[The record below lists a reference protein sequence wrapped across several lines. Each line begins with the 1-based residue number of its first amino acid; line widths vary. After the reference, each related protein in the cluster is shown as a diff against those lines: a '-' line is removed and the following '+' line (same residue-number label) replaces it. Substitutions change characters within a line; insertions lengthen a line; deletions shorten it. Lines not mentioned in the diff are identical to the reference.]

1 MELWWQQLGTFEQV
15 LWGIALLFSLLF
27 LLQSALSFLGGGD
40 AEALGDVDDAIGSDD
55 GVGSSFFTLRNFIVF
70 FTLFGWTGLAAYKAG
85 WSEPAVIVAGSL
97 AGGAMVAVMM
107 WLLNK
112 AGELRHSG
120 TLDLK
125 NAVGSTGTT
134 YLLIPASRS
143 NAGKV
148 SIHVQGALRELEAL
162 TDDPEPI
169 PTGARITVVGLA
181 DARTL
186 VVTRNS

>member
-1 MELWWQQLGTFEQV
+1 MDLWWQQLDTFEQI

-27 LLQSALSFLGGGD
+27 ILQSALSFLGGGD
-40 AEALGDVDDAIGSDD
+40 ASAMGDVDDAVDSDH
-55 GVGSSFFTLRNFIVF
+55 GVGTSFFTLRNFIVF
-70 FTLFGWTGLAAYKAG
+70 FTLFGWTGLAAHKAG
-85 WSEPAVIVAGSL
+85 WSESAVVMAGSL

-120 TLDLK
+120 TMDLK
-125 NAVGSTGTT
+125 NAMGSTGTT
-134 YLLIPASRS
+134 YLHIPASRG

-148 SIHVQGALRELEAL
+148 SIHVQGTLRELEAL

-186 VVTRNS
+186 LVTRNS